1 MMIVLEFFAHNYSYS
16 KQETMQ
22 LTIPEALFFY
32 NQTIK
37 RQKQKAID
45 QVTEWEVYLAIATNP
60 HLKATDS
67 KKLSNEFKRV
77 KMRLEDKKIKPQEV
91 EKNLDHLKK
100 LLGNK

>member
-1 MMIVLEFFAHNYSYS
+1 MIVVEFFAHNYSYS

-45 QVTEWEVYLAIATNP
+45 QVTEWEVQLAIVTNP
-60 HLKATDS
+60 HLKANDA
-67 KKLSNEFKRV
+67 KKLSNEFKRI
-77 KMRLEDKKIKPQEV
+77 KNKIEDKKTAPEDID
-91 EKNLDHLKK
+91 KNLDKLKQ
-100 LLGNK
+100 LLG

>member
-32 NQTIK
+32 TQTIK
-37 RQKQKAID
+37 REKLKALDEISKY
-45 QVTEWEVYLAIATNP
+45 EILLAIATNP
-60 HLKATDS
+60 HIKATEAR
-67 KKLSNEFKRV
+67 KLPNEFKRI
-77 KMRLEDKKIKPQEV
+77 KMKMQDTKVKPQEV
-91 EKNLDHLKK
+91 EKNLEHLKR

>member
-1 MMIVLEFFAHNYSYS
+1 MIVLEFFAHNYSYS

-45 QVTEWEVYLAIATNP
+45 KITEWEVYLAIATNP
-60 HLKATDS
+60 HLKPTDG

-77 KMRLEDKKIKPQEV
+77 KNKIEDKKTTPKDID
-91 EKNLDHLKK
+91 KNLEKLKQ
-100 LLGNK
+100 LLG

>member
-1 MMIVLEFFAHNYSYS
+1 MIVLEFFAHNYSYS
-16 KQETMQ
+16 KQETVQ

-45 QVTEWEVYLAIATNP
+45 KVTEWEIYLAIATNP
-60 HLKATDS
+60 HLKPTEA

-77 KMRLEDKKIKPQEV
+77 KMKLEDKKVKPQEV
-91 EKNLDHLKK
+91 EKNLEHLRK